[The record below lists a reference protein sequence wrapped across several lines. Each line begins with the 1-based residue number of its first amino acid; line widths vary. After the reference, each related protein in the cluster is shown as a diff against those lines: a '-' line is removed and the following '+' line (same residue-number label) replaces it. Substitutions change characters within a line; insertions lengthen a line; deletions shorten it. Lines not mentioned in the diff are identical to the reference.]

1 MLHDVVDERLNLRV
15 LGLWRHVQRLRDFE
29 PLLEVAPAH
38 LVDGQQ
44 RSTFVLSV
52 VGDNHAHEESQTFDD
67 DNDRVV

>member
-15 LGLWRHVQRLRDFE
+15 LGLRRHVQRLRDLE

-44 RSTFVLSV
+44 RGAFVLSV
-52 VGDNHAHEESQTFDD
+52 VSDNHAHEEGQTFGDE
-67 DNDRVV
+67 